1 MTKKAKGQ
9 GSMGSMVTYQELKK
23 NTEDG
28 TQSRRFGVG
37 LSSPKHAEKSQKRRR
52 APAAPKMTKLYK
64 Q

>member
-37 LSSPKHAEKSQKRRR
+37 PDYL
-52 APAAPKMTKLYK
+52 
-64 Q
+64 